1 METYRLTRDIPVDDG
16 IDVLVAGGGPAGT
29 AAAVCAARLG
39 AKVLLAEAT
48 GCLGGMGTAGLVA
61 TFGPISDGKRMLVG
75 GFMREL
81 VETMYGRGLLGPHV
95 VRDFLERQLNRW
107 VPFKP
112 EGLKRM
118 LDELVQNAGVDM
130 RFFTRVIDAD
140 AGERGINGVIISN
153 IEGYRYI
160 RAKTFIDAT
169 GDAALSSLAGA
180 ECKVMLRDID
190 TVAPSTLCSLFA
202 GIDWD
207 DPSLWRGLARHRQG
221 QGVLQE
227 AAAAGDR
234 GRPLHA
240 GGPLHAG
247 HEQDRRALG
256 RAERRARVQSQ
267 RARLPLAVGR
277 NDVRPQAR
285 GGIRRVLPQV
295 RAGLREHRAAH
306 HGARDGRARLAPDRR
321 RVRAHHGGF
330 FVGAS
335 VPRSDRGLQPADGR
349 ASDRYDGEGI
359 SAVPEGLR
367 GHHGLGEGDSIGV
380 PYSILVP
387 KGWSNL
393 WVAGRCHSSD
403 TKVHGSIR
411 AQSAA
416 YMMGQAAA
424 TAAVQSIRT
433 GQPACDLDTRTGG
446 NAARNGAYLPQ
457 QTLSKTIIHAGGLI
471 PADASNERSIAPYGQ
486 PCHCPASM
494 RGA

>member
-1 METYRLTRDIPVDDG
+1 MPASRRNSHDAIIAMETYRLTRDIPVEDG

-39 AKVLLAEAT
+39 AKVILAEAT

-61 TFGPISDGKRMLVG
+61 SFGPISDGRRMLVG

-112 EGLKRM
+112 EGLKRV
-118 LDELVQNAGVDM
+118 LDEFVQNAGVDM

-140 AGERGINGVIISN
+140 AGERGINGVILSN

-169 GDAALSSLAGA
+169 GDATLSFLAGA
-180 ECKVMLRDID
+180 DCRIILRDID

-207 DPSLWRGLARHRQG
+207 DEAYGADWRGIDKVKAFAKKQLLQAIDDGHFTQADRFMPGMNKIGARSGALNGGHVFNLNGLDCRSLSDG
-221 QGVLQE
+221 MMF
-227 AAAAGDR
+227 
-234 GRPLHA
+234 GRK
-240 GGPLHAG
+240 
-247 HEQDRRALG
+247 
-256 RAERRARVQSQ
+256 
-267 RARLPLAVGR
+267 LAVEYAEFFRKYVPGCENIELLTTAPVMGVR
-277 NDVRPQAR
+277 DSRRIVGEFELTVEDFASARQFPDQIAVYNRPMDVHPTDTTEKEFQRF
-285 GGIRRVLPQV
+285 LKDF
-295 RAGLREHRAAH
+295 E
-306 HGARDGRARLAPDRR
+306 
-321 RVRAHHGGF
+321 
-330 FVGAS
+330 
-335 VPRSDRGLQPADGR
+335 
-349 ASDRYDGEGI
+349 
-359 SAVPEGLR
+359 

-424 TAAVQSIRT
+424 TAAMQSIRT
-433 GQPACDLDTRTGG
+433 GQPACDLDTSALVETLRQ
-446 NAARNGAYLPQ
+446 NGAYLPQ
-457 QTLSKTIIHAGGLI
+457 KALSREMT
-471 PADASNERSIAPYGQ
+471 R
-486 PCHCPASM
+486 
-494 RGA
+494 